1 MSEKRPNPLEPI
13 IRPIVE
19 GQIRGFLKEHPAV
32 LNSVDW
38 FKKRTDKATTF
49 TNSLAKRITLDLI
62 SQHTLARIEDALFE
76 MWEAEKSGVEFSAAS
91 AVTGVGT
98 LPDIVTY
105 PDRATV
111 SAAEP
116 ARVAMVTARVASASL
131 LPQIG
136 WGQS

>member
-1 MSEKRPNPLEPI
+1 MIVTVDPLEKI

-49 TNSLAKRITLDLI
+49 TNSLAKRITLDLLCDE
-62 SQHTLARIEDALFE
+62 TRTRMEDAFLE
-76 MWEAEKSGVEFSAAS
+76 RWELEKSGVEFSAAP

-98 LPDIVTY
+98 TSDIVTY
-105 PDRATV
+105 PDRGIRA
-111 SAAEP
+111 AAEP
-116 ARVAMVTARVASASL
+116 ARVAGLTARAASASL

-136 WGQS
+136 WGS

>member
-1 MSEKRPNPLEPI
+1 MTTISDPLEKI

-49 TNSLAKRITLDLI
+49 TNSLSKRITLDLI
-62 SQHTLARIEDALFE
+62 CDETRGRIEDALFE
-76 MWEAEKSGVEFSAAS
+76 RWEAEKSGVEFDPAPTVAS
-91 AVTGVGT
+91 VGIVT
-98 LPDIVTY
+98 DIVTY
-105 PDRATV
+105 PDRAMDRATGAGALASRSGAPV
-111 SAAEP
+111 S
-116 ARVAMVTARVASASL
+116 SASL

-136 WGQS
+136 WGA